1 MKIYIIDTNAL
12 ISFITDRNP
21 SQQELVAKIFK
32 ETAKLR
38 AMVLCPQNVLT
49 EFVYVMDKIYKIDK
63 ITIQTIIKEFV
74 SMPGIEVIHD
84 INLNIL
90 LFYWP
95 ERIPDFGDA
104 VVASVCKANK
114 GTIIATFDKK
124 FIISLKNSNLPT
136 AF

>member
-49 EFVYVMDKIYKIDK
+49 EFVYVMDKIYEVDK
-63 ITIQTIIKEFV
+63 ITIQTIIKDFV
-74 SMPGIEVIHD
+74 SMPGIEIIHD

-95 ERIPDFGDA
+95 ERFPDFGDA

-114 GTIIATFDKK
+114 GTIIASFDKK
-124 FIISLKNSNLPT
+124 FIIALKKANLPT

>member
-21 SQQELVAKIFK
+21 SQQGLVAKIFK

-63 ITIQTIIKEFV
+63 CNNTNNNK
-74 SMPGIEVIHD
+74 
-84 INLNIL
+84 
-90 LFYWP
+90 
-95 ERIPDFGDA
+95 RICFNAG
-104 VVASVCKANK
+104 N
-114 GTIIATFDKK
+114 
-124 FIISLKNSNLPT
+124 
-136 AF
+136 